1 MERAELNEEHHGLQN
16 TRRMHSCEI
25 IFFRGM
31 YIQICPVLSYFLFKI
46 WKHFEL
52 SLGKRELE
60 WKWDVSIAWWGFQH
74 CVRRVKLLFPPNR
87 RIKEQLGIL
96 PESRG
101 FGLIKIPKGLC
112 SRLCGLCEHWE
123 WGV

>member
-60 WKWDVSIAWWGFQH
+60 WKWDVSIDMVGFPALCTQSKTSVSPQQENKGAVGH
-74 CVRRVKLLFPPNR
+74 LA
-87 RIKEQLGIL
+87 RIQ
-96 PESRG
+96 
-101 FGLIKIPKGLC
+101 GLWSDKNPKGIVL
-112 SRLCGLCEHWE
+112 
-123 WGV
+123 